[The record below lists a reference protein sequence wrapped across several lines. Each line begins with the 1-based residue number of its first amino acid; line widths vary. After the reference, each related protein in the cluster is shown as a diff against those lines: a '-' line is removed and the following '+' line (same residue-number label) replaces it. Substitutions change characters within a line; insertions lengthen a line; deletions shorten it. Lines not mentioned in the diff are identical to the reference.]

1 MNVISFSLSLLCF
14 SLSRLF
20 LHPRVN
26 FPIWAAA
33 AAAVCKLPFCFLLF
47 FHFCMQATA
56 TTKHRK
62 SPSVLFILTRQNSS
76 SSSDASWICNNAMVF
91 WYTIFLSQTC
101 SLSLYVSIWK
111 VELLPLTR
119 EPAHINCAKKTSS
132 SAPQWE
138 ITHPRP
144 GLLLL
149 FLFHPLIQSSSELR
163 VES

>member
-1 MNVISFSLSLLCF
+1 MSFHFPSSPFCF
-14 SLSRLF
+14 SLSRPS

-26 FPIWAAA
+26 FPIWAA

-47 FHFCMQATA
+47 SHFCMQVSA

-62 SPSVLFILTRQNSS
+62 SPSVLFILTRQSS

-144 GLLLL
+144 GSAAAAA
-149 FLFHPLIQSSSELR
+149 FFHPLIQSFSELQ